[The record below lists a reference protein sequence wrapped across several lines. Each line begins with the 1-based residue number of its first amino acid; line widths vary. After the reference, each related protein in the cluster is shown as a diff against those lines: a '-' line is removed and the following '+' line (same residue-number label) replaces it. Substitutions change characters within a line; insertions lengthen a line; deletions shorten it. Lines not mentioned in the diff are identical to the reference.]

1 MMMGPEPMIRIFLR
15 SVRLGIFLLIIGATA
30 RTEVSARPQYS
41 FPLSVTLKAPTGAV
55 MRVYFP
61 LQAKAGEAARQVERL
76 EDILSIVFF
85 CAYQGQ

>member
-1 MMMGPEPMIRIFLR
+1 
-15 SVRLGIFLLIIGATA
+15 
-30 RTEVSARPQYS
+30 
-41 FPLSVTLKAPTGAV
+41 